1 MILFILNVTYSCISM
16 HTSQNPLHFE
26 ASILS
31 YPTPSSVQFR
41 DEDAQKAFS
50 ENFSWWDIHSEC
62 HVILADFA
70 DTDLPTVIH
79 SWGWE
84 SLCDVPITCP
94 SMLIQEFY
102 SNMHGF
108 DYSVPHF
115 ISRIR
120 GTCIVITPQIVVNV
134 LGVPRVEFPNYPG
147 YDHLKTMSKDE
158 LISAFCEHPS

>member
-1 MILFILNVTYSCISM
+1 
-16 HTSQNPLHFE
+16 
-26 ASILS
+26 
-31 YPTPSSVQFR
+31 
-41 DEDAQKAFS
+41 
-50 ENFSWWDIHSEC
+50 
-62 HVILADFA
+62 
-70 DTDLPTVIH
+70 
-79 SWGWE
+79 
-84 SLCDVPITCP
+84 
-94 SMLIQEFY
+94 MLIQEFY

-147 YDHLKTMSKDE
+147 YDRLKTMSTDE